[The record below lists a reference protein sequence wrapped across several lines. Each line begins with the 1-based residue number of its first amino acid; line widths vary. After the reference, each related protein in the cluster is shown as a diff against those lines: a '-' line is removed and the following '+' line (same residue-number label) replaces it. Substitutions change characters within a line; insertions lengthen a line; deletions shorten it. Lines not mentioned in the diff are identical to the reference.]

1 MVTIIDYKKRTTQEG
16 KEFNV
21 LVLQSDI
28 EMVQSKE
35 TGRIYATAKTCT
47 ISCTFNDVICEGL
60 KGRNIPGSIERME
73 CEPYQYAVPSTG
85 ELITLHHTYYYN
97 PNPRTMEQ
105 EVFGKPVLRAA
116 A

>member
-1 MVTIIDYKKRTTQEG
+1 MVSIIDFKKRTAQDG
-16 KEFNV
+16 KTFNV

-35 TGRIYATAKTCT
+35 TGRFYATAKTCT

-60 KGRNIPGSIERME
+60 KGKTMPGSIEKMD
-73 CEPYQYAVPSTG
+73 CDPYEYALPSTG
-85 ELITLHHTYYYN
+85 EIITLRHTYYYN

-105 EVFGKPVLRAA
+105 EVFTKPVLRAA